1 VLIDVPFEN
10 GKGRHGAVQVGGV
23 PLNEAFASSVGADS
37 DCRDAAVGGDGQ
49 ATHGQATHGQA
60 PGLGAG
66 GKGLSFRRF
75 KVAAVPSKDGAAL
88 L

>member
-49 ATHGQATHGQA
+49 ATHGQA
-60 PGLGAG
+60 PGLGTG

-75 KVAAVPSKDGAAL
+75 KVAAVPSKDRAVL